1 MKLSYQIATPDI
13 STPNLPSAQGTLEE
27 NLTCVAE
34 AGFEGVE
41 LSVRK
46 PDELDL
52 QGIEK
57 EIARRG
63 LSVSMIHTAAMGLQD
78 KSGCATPCP
87 RSGRYRIAATWT
99 RSIWREGSVAAW

>member
-27 NLTCVAE
+27 NLGCVAE

-52 QGIEK
+52 DS
-57 EIARRG
+57 A
-63 LSVSMIHTAAMGLQD
+63 
-78 KSGCATPCP
+78 
-87 RSGRYRIAATWT
+87 
-99 RSIWREGSVAAW
+99 